1 MNFFYKAKTKEGKI
15 IEGDL
20 EASDRFAASREL
32 KSRGY
37 IVLSIIEKN
46 DNSFNPDKMVQDF
59 FGKVKAQELI
69 IFTKNLSGMLKA
81 GLSLTRAISVLQKQ
95 TKNLKFN
102 AILSSLNNEINA
114 GGTLSSGLAR
124 FPNVFSK
131 LFVSMIRAGEESGN
145 MAGALTEIGMNIE
158 KSNSLTKKIKG
169 ALIYPGVILSAM
181 MLIGILMFAF
191 VVPTLAKTFKSVGT
205 EIPASTKFII
215 ATGEFFSHNLILSL
229 VSLIAFIVGSIYL
242 FKAPFLAK
250 YIDYI
255 VLKLPVIGEMV
266 KQLNT
271 ARTAR
276 SLSSLLIS
284 GVPIIRSIEITQD
297 VVQNIYYKRILED
310 AKKII
315 EKGSPLSEIF
325 KSNLDFYP
333 IMMAEMVQVGEETG
347 KLSDMLL
354 QIALFYEEEVENK
367 TKSLSTIIEPVLM
380 VFIGV
385 AVGFFAVSMI
395 SPMYKVMDGVK

>member
-1 MNFFYKAKTKEGKI
+1 
-15 IEGDL
+15 
-20 EASDRFAASREL
+20 
-32 KSRGY
+32 
-37 IVLSIIEKN
+37 
-46 DNSFNPDKMVQDF
+46 
-59 FGKVKAQELI
+59 
-69 IFTKNLSGMLKA
+69 
-81 GLSLTRAISVLQKQ
+81 
-95 TKNLKFN
+95 
-102 AILSSLNNEINA
+102 
-114 GGTLSSGLAR
+114 
-124 FPNVFSK
+124 
-131 LFVSMIRAGEESGN
+131 MIRAGEESGN